1 MPPNNGNAA
10 LATAINALV
19 QQIESLEVR
28 LGAQVG
34 GGEEAEATAAR
45 TEASRIAEASHL
57 QRSQE
62 MTGLLLQ
69 TYREIGGQH
78 ALDLDYWEK
87 SAEYQ
92 ANAASILR
100 TQIVKDMREG
110 LITSEAHLL
119 HLEKQVKAYE
129 QQASV
134 LETMKGFAKDY
145 QASIG
150 EAASAAKGLGES
162 LGGAF
167 AVSSFGSKNAL
178 GAIQNV
184 TKSLQGGT
192 ASAAA
197 FGTSLA
203 TGITTAVINN
213 MVGLAVAAYDT
224 ENAFRRMTGAT
235 AEQAAVITD
244 AYEATRLYGVELEE
258 MSATMTAL
266 RSTFTDFTMITG
278 EQQEEV
284 AKTGAVLAELGVST
298 GDFAQGIQNATKIFG
313 QSATQAAD
321 TQLELRALAT
331 QIGVAPE
338 KMAGDFAKA
347 GSSMAKFGDQGVKAF
362 KDLAVVAKITGM
374 EVDTILN
381 MVKEFDTFEG
391 AAEQAGKL
399 NAALGGNFVNAMDL
413 MMETN
418 PVERFN
424 MMRNSILDAGL
435 SFDSMSYYQKQ
446 FYTESLG
453 LADVGELALMLSGN
467 MDSLNANIEKSE
479 AEYVAAAEAAKNLQ
493 SIQDLLKSTMASL
506 IPVVTPIV
514 TMFAN
519 FIKSLTASEERIMV
533 LKVALG
539 IITLATL
546 SLGIAMAIAAV
557 SLVAVQLAG
566 GPITLAMYALGAAVA
581 LVVGGIALLIGGMEE
596 GEEKATGF
604 GVIFEGIAYFM
615 NLVYDEFAKAIEPI
629 VSFFKHLYEGAQQ
642 SEGFLKIL
650 KGIGYVLGA
659 VLLGPLWL
667 VAQGL
672 KLVGAAF
679 SWVSDILF
687 KEEVASTF
695 LEGLGK
701 IGDAFGFIGQA
712 AKFLM
717 SPITLVKGAFSALSG
732 MLFGEDVGAST
743 FFEGLHKIW
752 DSFSLIESAATLL
765 TAPFKALEGVIATMG
780 NVMGVMASSMTQIAQ
795 LEFGHLADDFVAIAL
810 AISEVPIMKAVAL
823 TATLAT
829 VTTANTAATALATVT
844 GGRFIGAALGPSP
857 AAGGAAPPAAG
868 TGGERPYN
876 VTIKLEMDGDVLA
889 KKQVQFL
896 GGTVKSAFVE
906 A

>member
-10 LATAINALV
+10 LAAAINALV

-34 GGEEAEATAAR
+34 GGEEAQATAAR

-57 QRSQE
+57 ERSQE
-62 MTGLLLQ
+62 MTGQLLQ

-100 TQIVKDMREG
+100 TKIVKDMREG
-110 LITSEAHLL
+110 LITSEAQLL
-119 HLEKQVKAYE
+119 ALEKQVKELE
-129 QQASV
+129 QQAS
-134 LETMKGFAKDY
+134 LWETANNFAKDY

-150 EAASAAKGLGES
+150 EAASAAKGLGKS
-162 LGGAF
+162 LGSAF
-167 AVSSFGSKNAL
+167 AVFSDINAM
-178 GAIQNV
+178 GAIQDV

-192 ASAAA
+192 ASVGA
-197 FGTSLA
+197 FGAALA
-203 TGITTAVINN
+203 TGITSAVINN

-338 KMAGDFAKA
+338 KMAADFAKA

-519 FIKSLTASEERIMV
+519 FVKSLTASEERIMA

-557 SLVAVQLAG
+557 NLVAVQLAG
-566 GPITLAMYALGAAVA
+566 GPITLAMYALAAAVA

-596 GEEKATGF
+596 GEEKTTGF
-604 GVIFEGIAYFM
+604 GAVLQGIGTVLTFIAKPFV
-615 NLVYDEFAKAIEPI
+615 NLFSLLGEFFTWMTDAVA
-629 VSFFKHLYEGAQQ
+629 A
-642 SEGFLKIL
+642 SEGWTTALEVL
-650 KGIGYVLGA
+650 GYVVGVLLVGGLGFVVASFSPVIAGLLAIGA
-659 VLLGPLWL
+659 VAG
-667 VAQGL
+667 AISE
-672 KLVGAAF
+672 KFFSDDVG
-679 SWVSDILF
+679 
-687 KEEVASTF
+687 ASTF
-695 LEGLGK
+695 LEGLHK
-701 IGDAFGFIGQA
+701 IGDAFGFITETVS
-712 AKFLM
+712 LLI
-717 SPITLVKGAFSALSG
+717 SPFSAL
-732 MLFGEDVGAST
+732 ERIVATVGSAIGVMFTSMV
-743 FFEGLHKIW
+743 ELAQIGLGG
-752 DSFSLIESAATLL
+752 LAAD
-765 TAPFKALEGVIATMG
+765 FKAIA
-780 NVMGVMASSMTQIAQ
+780 A
-795 LEFGHLADDFVAIAL
+795 AIG
-810 AISEVPIMKAVAL
+810 EVPTTKAVAL
-823 TATLAT
+823 TATLGAAAI
-829 VTTANTAATALATVT
+829 ANTAATAKAAVT
-844 GGRFIGAALGPSP
+844 GTTTAIDTALGASP
-857 AAGGAAPPAAG
+857 AAAVAGG

>member
-1 MPPNNGNAA
+1 MANGDDPTAVALTRLAA
-10 LATAINALV
+10 VMARI
-19 QQIESLEVR
+19 EVR
-28 LGAQVG
+28 LGAQAGEEGEG
-34 GGEEAEATAAR
+34 GGVALTEDQRRAEAAHYR
-45 TEASRIAEASHL
+45 D
-57 QRSQE
+57 SQQKLKAILE
-62 MTGLLLQ
+62 Q
-69 TYREIGGQH
+69 YQEIDKMH
-78 ALDLDYWEK
+78 ALDLDYQAK
-87 SAEYQ
+87 SNEFFKNKARVKRNEIAELLEIGNITADQ
-92 ANAASILR
+92 LDVLER
-100 TQIVKDMREG
+100 EVKE
-110 LITSEAHLL
+110 L
-119 HLEKQVKAYE
+119 E
-129 QQASV
+129 QQAS
-134 LETMKGFAKDY
+134 LWETTNNFAKQY

-150 EAASAAKGLGES
+150 EAASAAKGLGKS
-162 LGGAF
+162 LGSAF
-167 AVSSFGSKNAL
+167 AVFSDINAM
-178 GAIQNV
+178 GAIQDV

-192 ASAAA
+192 ASVGA
-197 FGTSLA
+197 FGAALA
-203 TGITTAVINN
+203 TGITSAVINN
-213 MVGLAVAAYDT
+213 MVGLATAAYDT

-347 GSSMAKFGDQGVKAF
+347 GASMAKFGDQGVKAF

-519 FIKSLTASEERIMV
+519 FVKSLTASEERIMA

-557 SLVAVQLAG
+557 NLVAVQLAG
-566 GPITLAMYALGAAVA
+566 GPITLAMYALAAAVA
-581 LVVGGIALLIGGMEE
+581 LVVAGVGLLIGGMEE
-596 GEEKATGF
+596 GEEKTTGF
-604 GVIFEGIAYFM
+604 GAVLQGFGNALSALAKPFVIVFSLLGELFTWMTDAVAASETLTTVFEFLGYVVGVVLAGALVAVLWPIA
-615 NLVYDEFAKAIEPI
+615 PI
-629 VSFFKHLYEGAQQ
+629 AAGLLALGAAA
-642 SEGFLKIL
+642 GFL
-650 KGIGYVLGA
+650 
-659 VLLGPLWL
+659 
-667 VAQGL
+667 
-672 KLVGAAF
+672 
-679 SWVSDILF
+679 SDIFF

-701 IGDAFGFIGQA
+701 IGDAFGFITETVS
-712 AKFLM
+712 LLI
-717 SPITLVKGAFSALSG
+717 SPFSAL
-732 MLFGEDVGAST
+732 ERIVATVGSAIGVMFTSMV
-743 FFEGLHKIW
+743 ELAQIGLGG
-752 DSFSLIESAATLL
+752 LAAD
-765 TAPFKALEGVIATMG
+765 FKAIA
-780 NVMGVMASSMTQIAQ
+780 A
-795 LEFGHLADDFVAIAL
+795 AIG
-810 AISEVPIMKAVAL
+810 EVPTTKAVAL
-823 TATLAT
+823 TATLGAAAI
-829 VTTANTAATALATVT
+829 ANTAATAKAAVT
-844 GGRFIGAALGPSP
+844 GTTTAIDTALGTSP
-857 AAGGAAPPAAG
+857 AAAVAGG

>member
-1 MPPNNGNAA
+1 MANGDDPTAVALTRLAA
-10 LATAINALV
+10 VMARI
-19 QQIESLEVR
+19 EVR
-28 LGAQVG
+28 LGAQPGEEGEG
-34 GGEEAEATAAR
+34 GGVALTEEQRRADAAHYRDSQQALTAIL
-45 TEASRIAEASHL
+45 E
-57 QRSQE
+57 QYQE
-62 MTGLLLQ
+62 IDKM
-69 TYREIGGQH
+69 H
-78 ALDLDYWEK
+78 ALDLDYQAK
-87 SAEYQ
+87 SKEFFQNKARVKRNEIAELLEIGNITADQ
-92 ANAASILR
+92 LDVLER
-100 TQIVKDMREG
+100 EVKE
-110 LITSEAHLL
+110 L
-119 HLEKQVKAYE
+119 E
-129 QQASV
+129 QQAS
-134 LETMKGFAKDY
+134 LWETANNFAKDY

-150 EAASAAKGLGES
+150 QAASAAKGLGKS
-162 LGGAF
+162 LGSAF
-167 AVSSFGSKNAL
+167 AVFSDINAM
-178 GAIQNV
+178 GAIQDV

-192 ASAAA
+192 ASVGA
-197 FGTSLA
+197 FGAALA
-203 TGITTAVINN
+203 TGITSAVIDN

-338 KMAGDFAKA
+338 KMAADFAKA

-519 FIKSLTASEERIMV
+519 FIKSLTASEERIMA

-566 GPITLAMYALGAAVA
+566 GPITLAMYAIAAAVA

-596 GEEKATGF
+596 GEEKTTGF
-604 GVIFEGIAYFM
+604 GVVFEGIAYFM

-659 VLLGPLWL
+659 VLLGPLLL
-667 VAQGL
+667 VAQVL

-679 SWVSDILF
+679 SWVSHILF

-717 SPITLVKGAFSALSG
+717 SPITLVKGAFSALSE

-752 DSFSLIESAATLL
+752 DSFSLIESAVTLL

-823 TATLAT
+823 TATLAA

-844 GGRFIGAALGPSP
+844 GGRFIGAALGSSP
-857 AAGGAAPPAAG
+857 AAGGAAAAPPAGG